1 MKTHKYQTLKEVE
14 NIGGKEIIK
23 EVILEQTILINR
35 DKRSP
40 F

>member
-14 NIGGKEIIK
+14 NKGEKGIIE
-23 EVILEQTILINR
+23 EVILEQIILINR
-35 DKRSP
+35 DRRSP